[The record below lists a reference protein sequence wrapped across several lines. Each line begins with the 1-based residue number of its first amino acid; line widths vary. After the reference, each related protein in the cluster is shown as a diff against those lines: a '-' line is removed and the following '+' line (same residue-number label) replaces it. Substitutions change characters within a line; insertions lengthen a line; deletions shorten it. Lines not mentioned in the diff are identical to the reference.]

1 MNAALP
7 GLLPGLVRIACTAG
21 AAIMQVYGTAFAVQT
36 KDDHS
41 PLTEADL
48 AAHRLIERE
57 LAALTPDIPQLSE
70 ESDPAAITGRRGWP
84 RLWLIDPLDG
94 TREFVNRNGEFTVNI
109 ALVEHGRATFS
120 VVHVPARDACYAAS
134 LDASAPGAWRI
145 LAGGAPAPI
154 RCRRWPG
161 AGTGEE
167 VIVAGSRRH
176 GVERLE
182 ALLAHLGPHR
192 LISAGSALKFC
203 LVAEGAADLYPR
215 FGPTSEWDTAAGQ
228 CLVEAAGGAVLALD
242 GRPLRYNLRDTLRNA
257 EFFAASDA
265 AQAVRLLPFATPAPR
280 TTP

>member
-1 MNAALP
+1 MSAALP
-7 GLLPGLVRIACTAG
+7 GLLPDLVRIARAAG
-21 AAIMQVYGTAFAVQT
+21 AAILQVYGTAFAVQT

-57 LAALTPDIPQLSE
+57 LAALTPDIPRLSE
-70 ESDPAAITGRRGWP
+70 ESDPAAITARRTWP

-109 ALVEHGRATFS
+109 ALVEHGGATLS

-134 LDASAPGAWRI
+134 LDMSARGAWRI

-154 RCRRWPG
+154 RCRPWPG
-161 AGTGEE
+161 AADEE

-182 ALLAHLGPHR
+182 ALLARLGPHR

-265 AQAVRLLPFATPAPR
+265 AQARRLLPSATPAPR